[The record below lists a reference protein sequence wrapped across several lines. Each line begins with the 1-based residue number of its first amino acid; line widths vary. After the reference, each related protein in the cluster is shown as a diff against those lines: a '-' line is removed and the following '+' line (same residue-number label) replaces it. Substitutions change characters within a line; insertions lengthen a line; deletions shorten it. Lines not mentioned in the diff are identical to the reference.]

1 MNIFKKALG
10 GILYWLTEGISFIL
24 NALIAVIEFIISLV
38 SGIARGIAALL
49 GAGGCLFLVL
59 MGPYSLFL
67 LFNPVT
73 LLIILFFIIFPI
85 LGTSFVS
92 FLKYIKYMVTEFLYD
107 RAESL
112 RKGKKASFNTF
123 NEYGHRYKKMEEEKR
138 RKEQQDRQREQQR
151 QWEERFRQWNEYQNS
166 QHSGGYYGG
175 GYNGGG
181 YNGNYGGQTYVNP
194 TTEFKTK
201 FEKSCD
207 LLGIGY
213 NADKYQI
220 KLAYRKK
227 AKEYHPDINKASDA
241 TKKFQEINDAY
252 EFLSDNNIERYKGLV
267 N

>member
-1 MNIFKKALG
+1 MNIFKNALG

-24 NALIAVIEFIISLV
+24 NGLIAVIEFIISLV

-92 FLKYIKYMVTEFLYD
+92 FLMYIKYMVTEFLYD

-138 RKEQQDRQREQQR
+138 RKEQQERQREQQR
-151 QWEERFRQWNEYQNS
+151 QWEERFRQWNEYQSS
-166 QHSGGYYGG
+166 QNNYGG
-175 GYNGGG
+175 GYYGGG

-201 FEKSCD
+201 FEKSCE
-207 LLGIGY
+207 LLGVSY

-252 EFLSDNNIERYKGLV
+252 EFLNDDNIERYKGLV
-267 N
+267 H